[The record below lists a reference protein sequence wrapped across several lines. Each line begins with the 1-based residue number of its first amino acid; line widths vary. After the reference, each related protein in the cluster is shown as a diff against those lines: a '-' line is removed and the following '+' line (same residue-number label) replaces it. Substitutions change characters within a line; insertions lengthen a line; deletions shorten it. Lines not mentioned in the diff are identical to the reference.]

1 MLRSRNSGVRA
12 KVANA
17 DKNPKGVKIMTLFE
31 YYDRQIPDYY
41 EGMHRDGFEPW
52 QILHAAHRKI
62 KKAYYAQREAEEA
75 AS

>member
-1 MLRSRNSGVRA
+1 
-12 KVANA
+12 
-17 DKNPKGVKIMTLFE
+17 MTLFE

-41 EGMHRDGFEPW
+41 EGMHRDGYEPW

-75 AS
+75 ALQAAALDEPVKVKITSEVKIK

>member
-1 MLRSRNSGVRA
+1 
-12 KVANA
+12 
-17 DKNPKGVKIMTLFE
+17 MTLFE

-41 EGMHRDGFEPW
+41 EGLHRDGYEPW

-75 AS
+75 AI